1 MELDRDQD
9 MPAFSDQPEDGFAS
23 PDTEARQRE
32 YINLNDLISAR
43 RAQEQPEA
51 GSYEESPQEARD
63 SVPEDTEAQLDQ
75 TSYLQAWEREQIM
88 KRLVSSQ
95 ETYIK
100 ELEGKNQELSQN
112 LAQKATEATS
122 EQVAEWAREKQM
134 LQALVEKNQEMA
146 EDLEAA
152 MRNKEAEF

>member
-1 MELDRDQD
+1 
-9 MPAFSDQPEDGFAS
+9 
-23 PDTEARQRE
+23 
-32 YINLNDLISAR
+32 
-43 RAQEQPEA
+43 
-51 GSYEESPQEARD
+51 
-63 SVPEDTEAQLDQ
+63 
-75 TSYLQAWEREQIM
+75 M